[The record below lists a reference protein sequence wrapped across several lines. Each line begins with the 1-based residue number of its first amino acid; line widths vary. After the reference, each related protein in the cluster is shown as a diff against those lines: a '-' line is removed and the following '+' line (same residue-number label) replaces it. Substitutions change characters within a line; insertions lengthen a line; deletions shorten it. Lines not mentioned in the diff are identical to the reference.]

1 MPDSLTSSEHTRLI
15 ALESLGVLDTPAEQR
30 VDRFT
35 RLAAMTFGVPIALVS
50 LVDQNRQWFKSRCGL
65 DVAETPRSMAFCS
78 HAVELGDMLV
88 IEDAAADVVN
98 RVSRQG
104 RGTALLY
111 LDIDHFKQINDR
123 HGHAVGDAV
132 LVEFARR
139 LGAPVRSSDLVARK
153 ILASMQA
160 PFALGSRTL
169 QVGTSIGAALA
180 GETGPA
186 PARLTE
192 AADRALY
199 AAKQAGRNTIA
210 MVRLGRERVEPPAL
224 AHG

>member
-88 IEDAAADVVN
+88 IEDAAADPRFAANPLVTGAPHI
-98 RVSRQG
+98 RFYAGQPLFSDGQ
-104 RGTALLY
+104 
-111 LDIDHFKQINDR
+111 
-123 HGHAVGDAV
+123 AVGTLCIIDRAPDGRAGA
-132 LVEFARR
+132 EGPERR
-139 LGAPVRSSDLVARK
+139 
-153 ILASMQA
+153 
-160 PFALGSRTL
+160 
-169 QVGTSIGAALA
+169 A
-180 GETGPA
+180 G
-186 PARLTE
+186 R
-192 AADRALY
+192 ADRRAHGGTG
-199 AAKQAGRNTIA
+199 AQAGRTVA
-210 MVRLGRERVEPPAL
+210 GLRRRRCGRMHRRMECPTRAACGATSRPVKPPS
-224 AHG
+224 